1 MSSGGWSGCPGCG
14 RRVVSGVRFVVCLD
28 LGVSESGMAP
38 QSSYEQLVAENAELR
53 AVLAV
58 ALARIEEL
66 EARLGMTSRNS
77 SKPPSSDGLAK
88 PAPKSL
94 RTRSGKG
101 PGRPRGQAGFTLLPV
116 EKADHRFGYEPDA
129 CAGCGAGLAGAPVVG
144 VEHRQVFDLP
154 AIALE
159 VTQHDLFARRCPCGT
174 VTKARPPAGVNA
186 PVQYG
191 PRLAATGVYLFHGQF
206 LSKGRTVAAL
216 GDLFGAH
223 VAAGT
228 VASWTAKTAAVLTE
242 DVIPV
247 ITDRIAD
254 APVAHFDETG
264 LRTAGRLAWM
274 HSAST
279 DTDVLLTV
287 HAKRGTKGMD
297 AAAILPRFQ
306 GVAVH
311 DAWAPYDTYT
321 GVAHALCN
329 AHLLREL
336 IYVQDTAPKKVADLA
351 EQATDALLKIKN
363 LVETTALSGTGSDV
377 ATLGEHKGLL
387 RSAVVLGKTATSR
400 RATKLERKYHAL
412 FTRVIDRW
420 ADYLR
425 FTSDPLVPFD
435 NNLAEQ
441 TIRMP
446 KLRVKVSG
454 CLRSLG
460 GAQDFAAIRSYIAT
474 ATRAGKNML
483 DVLIQATA
491 GTPWIPAAT

>member
-1 MSSGGWSGCPGCG
+1 M
-14 RRVVSGVRFVVCLD
+14 V
-28 LGVSESGMAP
+28 P
-38 QSSYEQLVAENAELR
+38 QPSYEQLVAENAELR
-53 AVLAV
+53 AALAL

-66 EARLGMTSRNS
+66 SARLGMSSRNS

-94 RTRSGKG
+94 RRKSGKG
-101 PGRPRGQAGFTLLPV
+101 PGRPTGQAGFTLLPV
-116 EKADHRFGYEPDA
+116 DKPDHQFSYEPEV
-129 CAGCGAGLAGAPVVG
+129 CAGCGAGLGGAPIVG
-144 VEHRQVFDLP
+144 VELRQVFDLP
-154 AIALE
+154 PVVLE
-159 VTQHDLFARRCPCGT
+159 VTGHDLLARQCPCGM
-174 VTKARPPAGVNA
+174 VTKAAAPVGVAA

-191 PRLAATGVYLFHGQF
+191 PRIAATGVYLFHGQF
-206 LSKGRTVAAL
+206 LSKGRTAAAL

-228 VASWTAKTAAVLTE
+228 VASWTAKTAARITE
-242 DVIPV
+242 EVIPV
-247 ITDRIAD
+247 ITDRVAA
-254 APVAHFDETG
+254 APVAYFDETG
-264 LRTAGRLAWM
+264 LPTAGKLQWM

-279 DTDVLLTV
+279 DTDVVLSV
-287 HAKRGTKGMD
+287 HAKRGTQGMD
-297 AAAILPRFQ
+297 AAGVLSRYR

-336 IYVQDTAPKKVADLA
+336 IYVQDTAPTKVADLA
-351 EQATDALLKIKN
+351 EQATDALLRIKD
-363 LVETTALSGTGSDV
+363 LVESAALSGTGVEV
-377 ATLGEHKGLL
+377 AELAEQEGLL
-387 RSAVVLGKTATSR
+387 RSAVVVGKTATR
-400 RATKLERKYHAL
+400 GRATKLERRYHAL

-425 FTSDPLVPFD
+425 FTTDPLVPFD
-435 NNLAEQ
+435 NNRAEQ

-454 CLRSLG
+454 SLRSLR

-474 ATRAGKNML
+474 ATRAGQNML
-483 DVLIQATA
+483 DVLVQAAA
-491 GTPWIPAAT
+491 GTPWIPATI

>member
-1 MSSGGWSGCPGCG
+1 M
-14 RRVVSGVRFVVCLD
+14 V
-28 LGVSESGMAP
+28 P
-38 QSSYEQLVAENAELR
+38 QPSYEQLVAENAEL
-53 AVLAV
+53 AAALAI

-66 EARLGMTSRNS
+66 TARLGMSSRNS

-94 RTRSGKG
+94 RTKSGKG
-101 PGRPRGQAGFTLLPV
+101 PGRPTGQAGFTLLPV
-116 EKADHRFGYEPDA
+116 ETADHEFRYEPDA
-129 CAGCGAGLAGAPVVG
+129 CAGCGAGLVDAPVVG

-154 AIALE
+154 PVALE
-159 VTQHDLFARRCPCGT
+159 VTQHDLVARRCRCGT
-174 VTKARPPAGVNA
+174 VTKAAAPVGVAA

-191 PRLAATGVYLFHGQF
+191 PRVAATGVYLFHGQF
-206 LSKGRTVAAL
+206 LSRGRTAAAL
-216 GDLFGAH
+216 GDLFGAR
-223 VAAGT
+223 VAAAT
-228 VASWTAKTAAVLTE
+228 VASWTAKTAAVITDE
-242 DVIPV
+242 VIPV
-247 ITDRIAD
+247 ITDRIAV

-264 LRTAGRLAWM
+264 LRTAGKLHWM

-279 DTDVLLTV
+279 DTDVVLSV
-287 HAKRGTKGMD
+287 HARRGVHGMD
-297 AAAILPRFQ
+297 AAGVLPRFG

-321 GVAHALCN
+321 GVTHALCN

-336 IYVQDTAPKKVADLA
+336 IYVRDTAPKKVADLA
-351 EQATDALLKIKN
+351 EQATDALLKVKD
-363 LVETTALSGTGSDV
+363 LVEAAALSGAGVDV
-377 ATLGEHKGLL
+377 TALAQHKGLL
-387 RSAVVLGKTATSR
+387 RSAVVLGKTATSG

-425 FTSDPLVPFD
+425 FASDPVVPFD
-435 NNLAEQ
+435 NNRAEQ

-454 CLRSLG
+454 CLRSVG

-474 ATRAGKNML
+474 ATRAGQNMFG
-483 DVLIQATA
+483 VLVQAVA
-491 GTPWIPAAT
+491 GTPWVPARI

>member
-1 MSSGGWSGCPGCG
+1 LAIRCPVEVVRDLGGSCPGFGCP
-14 RRVVSGVRFVVCLD
+14 VCLD
-28 LGVSESGMAP
+28 LRVSGSGMAP
-38 QSSYEQLVAENAELR
+38 QPSYDQLVAENAELR
-53 AVLAV
+53 AALAL

-66 EARLGMTSRNS
+66 AARLGMSSKNS

-94 RTRSGKG
+94 RGKSGKG
-101 PGRPRGQAGFTLLPV
+101 PGRPSGQAGFTLMPV
-116 EKADHRFGYEPDA
+116 EKADHQFSYEPGV
-129 CAGCGAGLAGAPVVG
+129 CAGCGAELAGAPIVG

-154 AIALE
+154 PVALE
-159 VTQHDLFARRCPCGT
+159 VTQHDLLSRRCRCGT
-174 VTKARPPAGVNA
+174 VTKAAAPAGVNA

-191 PRLAATGVYLFHGQF
+191 PRIAATGVYLFHGQF
-206 LSKGRTVAAL
+206 LSRGRTAAAL
-216 GDLFGAH
+216 GDLFGAR

-228 VASWTAKTAAVLTE
+228 VASWTAKAAARITE
-242 DVIPV
+242 EVIPV
-247 ITDRIAD
+247 ITERIVA

-264 LRTAGRLAWM
+264 LRTAGKLHWM

-279 DTDVLLTV
+279 ETDVLLTV
-287 HAKRGTKGMD
+287 HAKRGVKGMD
-297 AAAILPRFQ
+297 AAAVLPRFA

-311 DAWAPYDTYT
+311 DAWAPYDTYL
-321 GVAHALCN
+321 GIAHALCN

-336 IYVQDTAPKKVADLA
+336 IYVQDTAPAKVAELA
-351 EQATDALLKIKN
+351 GQATDALLKIKG
-363 LVETTALSGTGSDV
+363 LVEAAAASGTGIDV
-377 ATLGEHKGLL
+377 EVLAHHTGLL
-387 RSAVVLGKTATSR
+387 RSAVVLGKTATR
-400 RATKLERKYHAL
+400 ERATKLERKYNAL

-425 FTSDPLVPFD
+425 FTGDPLVPFD
-435 NNLAEQ
+435 NNRAEQ

-474 ATRAGKNML
+474 ALRGGQNML
-483 DVLIQATA
+483 EVLVQVAA
-491 GTPWIPAAT
+491 GTPWIPVTI

>member
-1 MSSGGWSGCPGCG
+1 MVLQP
-14 RRVVSGVRFVVCLD
+14 
-28 LGVSESGMAP
+28 
-38 QSSYEQLVAENAELR
+38 SYEQLVVENAELR
-53 AVLAV
+53 AALAV

-66 EARLGMTSRNS
+66 VARLGMSSKNS

-101 PGRPRGQAGFTLLPV
+101 PGRPKGQAGVTLTPV
-116 EKADHRFGYEPDA
+116 DKPDHQFRYEPDA

-144 VEHRQVFDLP
+144 VDHRQVFDLP
-154 AIALE
+154 VIALE
-159 VTQHDLFARRCPCGT
+159 VTQHDLVARECSCGT

-191 PRLAATGVYLFHGQF
+191 PRIAGAGVYLFHGQF
-206 LSKGRTVAAL
+206 LSKGRAAAAL
-216 GDLFGAH
+216 GDLFGAD

-228 VASWTAKTAAVLTE
+228 VASWTAKTAARITDE
-242 DVIPV
+242 VIPV

-264 LRTAGRLAWM
+264 LRAAGKLHWM

-287 HAKRGTKGMD
+287 HAKRGVKGMD
-297 AAAILPRFQ
+297 AAAVLPRYK

-321 GVAHALCN
+321 DAAHALCN
-329 AHLLREL
+329 AHVLREL
-336 IYVQDTAPKKVADLA
+336 IYVQDTAPIKVADLA
-351 EQATDALLKIKN
+351 EQATDALLKIKE
-363 LVETTALSGTGSDV
+363 LVETAATSGANVDPKAL
-377 ATLGEHKGLL
+377 ARHKHLL
-387 RSAVVLGKTATSR
+387 RSALVLGKTATSG
-400 RATKLERKYHAL
+400 RATKLERKYNAL
-412 FTRVIDRW
+412 FTRMINRW
-420 ADYLR
+420 EDYLR
-425 FTSDPLVPFD
+425 FTSDSLVPFD
-435 NNLAEQ
+435 NNRAEQ

-474 ATRAGKNML
+474 ATRAGQNMF
-483 DVLIQATA
+483 DVLVQAAA
-491 GTPWIPAAT
+491 GTPWLPATT

>member
-1 MSSGGWSGCPGCG
+1 MSSNARLGCPGCG
-14 RRVVSGVRFVVCLD
+14 RWVVSGVRFVVCLD
-28 LGVSESGMAP
+28 LHVSESGMAP

-53 AVLAV
+53 AALTL

-66 EARLGMTSRNS
+66 VARLGMSSKNS

-94 RTRSGKG
+94 RTKSGKG
-101 PGRPRGQAGFTLLPV
+101 PGRPTGQAGFTLLPV
-116 EKADHRFGYEPDA
+116 AKADHQFSYEPDV
-129 CAGCGAGLAGAPVVG
+129 CAGCGAGLAGAPIVG

-154 AIALE
+154 PVALE
-159 VTQHDLFARRCPCGT
+159 VTQHDLVARQCPCGT
-174 VTKARPPAGVNA
+174 VTKARA
-186 PVQYG
+186 PVGVTAPVRYG
-191 PRLAATGVYLFHGQF
+191 PRIAATGVYLFHGQF
-206 LSKGRTVAAL
+206 LSKGRTAAAL

-228 VASWTAKTAAVLTE
+228 VASWTAKTAAILTE
-242 DVIPV
+242 EVIPV
-247 ITDRIAD
+247 ITDRIVD

-264 LRTAGRLAWM
+264 LRAAGKLHWM

-279 DTDVLLTV
+279 GTDVLLTV

-297 AAAILPRFQ
+297 TAAVLPRFQ

-336 IYVQDTAPKKVADLA
+336 IYVQDTAPRKVADLA
-351 EQATDALLKIKN
+351 GQAIDALLKVKD
-363 LVETTALSGTGSDV
+363 LVETAAMFGTDIDGGV
-377 ATLGEHKGLL
+377 LGHHRGLL
-387 RSAVVLGKTATSR
+387 RSAVVLGRTVTSG
-400 RATKLERKYHAL
+400 RATKLERKYNAL

-425 FTSDPLVPFD
+425 FTSDPVVPFD
-435 NNLAEQ
+435 NNRAER

-474 ATRAGKNML
+474 ATRAGKNMF
-483 DVLIQATA
+483 DVLVQAAA
-491 GTPWIPAAT
+491 GTPWIPAAI

>member
-1 MSSGGWSGCPGCG
+1 VRGW
-14 RRVVSGVRFVVCLD
+14 
-28 LGVSESGMAP
+28 
-38 QSSYEQLVAENAELR
+38 
-53 AVLAV
+53 
-58 ALARIEEL
+58 
-66 EARLGMTSRNS
+66 
-77 SKPPSSDGLAK
+77 
-88 PAPKSL
+88 
-94 RTRSGKG
+94 
-101 PGRPRGQAGFTLLPV
+101 
-116 EKADHRFGYEPDA
+116 
-129 CAGCGAGLAGAPVVG
+129 AGLAGAPVVG

-154 AIALE
+154 PVALE
-159 VTQHDLFARRCPCGT
+159 VTQHDLLARQCPCGT
-174 VTKARPPAGVNA
+174 VTKAAAPVGVNA

-191 PRLAATGVYLFHGQF
+191 PRIAGAGVYLFHGQF
-206 LSKGRTVAAL
+206 LSKGRTAAAL

-228 VASWTAKTAAVLTE
+228 VASWTAKTAAVITE
-242 DVIPV
+242 EVIPV
-247 ITDRIAD
+247 ITDRIAA

-264 LRTAGRLAWM
+264 LRTAGKLHWM

-279 DTDVLLTV
+279 GTDVLLTV

-297 AAAILPRFQ
+297 AAGVLPRFT

-351 EQATDALLKIKN
+351 GQATDALLKIKD
-363 LVETTALSGTGSDV
+363 LVETAATSGTGLDV
-377 ATLGEHKGLL
+377 EALAEHKGLL
-387 RSAVVLGKTATSR
+387 RSAVVVGKTATSG
-400 RATKLERKYHAL
+400 RATKLLRKYNAL

-425 FTSDPLVPFD
+425 FTSDPLVSFD
-435 NNLAEQ
+435 NNRAEQ

-454 CLRSLG
+454 CLRCLG

-483 DVLIQATA
+483 DVLVQAAA
-491 GTPWIPAAT
+491 GTPWIPATI